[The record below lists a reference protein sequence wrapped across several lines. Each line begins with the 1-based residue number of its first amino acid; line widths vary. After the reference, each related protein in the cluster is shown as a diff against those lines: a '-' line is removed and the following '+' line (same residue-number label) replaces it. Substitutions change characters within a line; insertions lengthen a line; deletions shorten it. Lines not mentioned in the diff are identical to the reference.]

1 MTVTVSASAIC
12 YMRFART
19 FKSSLYRLKPIWQNP
34 KVSWSHPVLLDF
46 SAIWFKLP
54 SKNGGKLC
62 ALPFSLGILKRPF
75 LALMSFFFSQVGKA
89 PSRGAHQ
96 DTSEFSQLCGM
107 EAQCFS
113 PVLVTVS
120 LDLGVPN
127 LQDLM
132 NDDLRWSWCNNSR
145 NVRHLNHP
153 QTSPPSPSTGIL
165 SFMKTVPGAK
175 KVGDP
180 CKSALP
186 SDFIKRGFDF
196 LSSTSASLSLAQPCP
211 HAPVSASAG
220 SWPCLGGRW
229 QLGAGSYPVVTDSGS
244 CDP

>member
-1 MTVTVSASAIC
+1 MVENWVPFLFHWGFS
-12 YMRFART
+12 RGG
-19 FKSSLYRLKPIWQNP
+19 
-34 KVSWSHPVLLDF
+34 SWL
-46 SAIWFKLP
+46 W
-54 SKNGGKLC
+54 C
-62 ALPFSLGILKRPF
+62 PFSFPKLER
-75 LALMSFFFSQVGKA
+75 QA
-89 PSRGAHQ
+89 PSHGAHQ

-107 EAQCFS
+107 VAQCFS
-113 PVLVTVS
+113 PIQVTVS

-153 QTSPPSPSTGIL
+153 QTSPPCPSTGKL
-165 SFMKTVPGAK
+165 SFMEPVPGAK

-186 SDFIKRGFDF
+186 SDFIKCGFDF
-196 LSSTSASLSLAQPCP
+196 LSSTSASLSLARPCP

-229 QLGAGSYPVVTDSGS
+229 QLGAGSYPVVTDSSS